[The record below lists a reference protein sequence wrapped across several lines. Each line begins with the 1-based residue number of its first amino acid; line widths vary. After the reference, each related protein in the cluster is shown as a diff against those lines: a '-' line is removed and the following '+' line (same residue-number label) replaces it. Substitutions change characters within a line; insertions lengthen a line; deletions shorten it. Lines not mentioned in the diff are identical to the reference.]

1 MKNVNET
8 FNFFHTLRAFNV
20 SSFILLIL
28 LTLINISTLHASEGD
43 YWSQEVNVFNFS
55 CTDGDV
61 DCWTDQR
68 NSLET
73 LPLEMYRPLEPSQV
87 KYKHHICVYISS
99 S

>member
-55 CTDGDV
+55 
-61 DCWTDQR
+61 
-68 NSLET
+68 SLYSIPSSANT
-73 LPLEMYRPLEPSQV
+73 LTFE
-87 KYKHHICVYISS
+87 
-99 S
+99 